1 MNKETQITAS
11 AVVGEDK
18 RLEFLSKHFG
28 VRFARRGEALVF
40 AWLLRLA
47 KVPIE
52 WTRLQYYTLS
62 NSGFYLA
69 PRELRISECELSAD
83 AVGIVA
89 TMLTLRQ
96 LAHESA
102 ACVEADSTYPAAKL
116 AVTASVKFAQ
126 QYHHLAAYSV
136 KHAESINIYRAID

>member
-1 MNKETQITAS
+1 MNKEAQVTVS
-11 AVVGEDK
+11 VVVAEDE
-18 RLEFLSKHFG
+18 RLEFLSNHFG
-28 VRFARRGEALVF
+28 LRFARRGEALVF
-40 AWLLRLA
+40 AWLLRLS

-69 PRELRISECELSAD
+69 PRELRLSECELSAD

-96 LAHESA
+96 LAHEA
-102 ACVEADSTYPAAKL
+102 ASTPAA
-116 AVTASVKFAQ
+116 AKFAQ
-126 QYHHLAAYSV
+126 QYHALAAYSV
-136 KHAESINIYRAID
+136 THAESINIYRAID